1 MMFWDQVGDYISA
14 DFLKLCNCG
23 DLFMF
28 QEYSGHCSSQ
38 ELMTA
43 WLDFNQQNCIVNMQ
57 NKNINIKICTILKPF

>member
-1 MMFWDQVGDYISA
+1 LAVRLLDPSHISPARIFLDVQNFKHSGMMMFWDQVGDYISA

-43 WLDFNQQNCIVNMQ
+43 
-57 NKNINIKICTILKPF
+57 

>member
-1 MMFWDQVGDYISA
+1 
-14 DFLKLCNCG
+14 
-23 DLFMF
+23 LFMF